1 VVGMR
6 SGYTILVKSV
16 AVIISVLNKQLI
28 GPVELLIIIIALLL
42 AYCPVRVML
51 KSFQYI
57 GMLDIFK
64 RRCIAWARKSP
75 SSLSPLS

>member
-1 VVGMR
+1 MR

-42 AYCPVRVML
+42 AYCPVRVLLNIL
-51 KSFQYI
+51 KRY
-57 GMLDIFK
+57 
-64 RRCIAWARKSP
+64 CISQVQQSP
-75 SSLSPLS
+75 SSLSHLS